1 MLREAFLRGVCFF
14 AVFLAQGLFLAQNAA
29 AQDPIRVQS
38 DEVLVPTVVFD
49 KDLYAQLNVQQPH
62 HRHSYGQLVA
72 KDAKLWDEIV
82 VKNLAVKDF
91 RLFEDGREQT
101 IQSAKLEP
109 PAFRLVEDNSGKH
122 PEIVGSGGG
131 LWAYPDLP
139 KTDPSIWLA
148 WPHYVLAY
156 VPPKS
161 EVGSC
166 HQIQVKVERAKLTVW
181 TRSEYCNTPHP
192 ATDPL
197 NGTEFGAKLENAAKS
212 KASNGIDLKLRVAAF
227 EDAPNGARIYVATS
241 FPSESLQHEFRN
253 GTLYATI
260 GSLVMVYGK
269 DGAVAARYSD
279 FACCDY
285 GDKKESSNTHNASEE
300 KPSVSSTTT
309 DHPLPDR
316 YQSQFSLPPGEY
328 VIQVVISDGLHFGTQ
343 ERALTVGNYDP
354 GKLSLSGLM
363 LSRRIRKQSQDATDE
378 TDRVADS
385 YPPLVS
391 KGVEF
396 TPTANTDFFR
406 DNTLFAY
413 FEITDPIAAGQPAS
427 KVLANLRIVSSKSGS
442 VADTFVPVDIS
453 TYARAGNSVIPVG
466 RGIMLKNLPP
476 GSYRL
481 EVQASDSQGQN
492 SQWRSADFTVM
503 EAPPLE
509 LRDVPPSQELSPE
522 PQALTPN

>member
-1 MLREAFLRGVCFF
+1 MLREASFRGTCLA
-14 AVFLAQGLFLAQNAA
+14 AVFLGQALFLGHHAA

-49 KDLYAQLNVQQPH
+49 KDLYARLNVQQPH
-62 HRHSYGQLVA
+62 HRNSYGQLVD

-82 VKNLAVKDF
+82 VKNLAVKEF
-91 RLFEDGREQT
+91 HLFEDGREQT

-109 PAFRLVEDNSGKH
+109 PAFRLVHDNLGKH

-139 KTDPSIWLA
+139 KTDLSIWLA

-192 ATDPL
+192 AADPL
-197 NGTEFGAKLENAAKS
+197 NGTTFGSKLENAAKS
-212 KASNGIDLKLRVAAF
+212 KAPNGIAVKLSVAAF
-227 EDAPNGARIYVATS
+227 EDASNGARIYVTTS
-241 FPSESLQHEFRN
+241 FPSESLQHEFRD
-253 GTLYATI
+253 GTLYATV
-260 GSLVMVYGK
+260 GSLVMVYRK

-285 GDKKESSNTHNASEE
+285 GNEKESKNMHGASEE
-300 KPSVSSTTT
+300 KPSASPTTT

-316 YQSQFSLPPGEY
+316 YQSQFFLPPGEY
-328 VIQVVISDGLHFGTQ
+328 VIQVVISDGVHFGTQ
-343 ERALTVGNYDP
+343 EAALTVGNYDP

-363 LSRRIRKQSQDATDE
+363 LSRRIRKQSQNTTGE
-378 TDRVADS
+378 TERVADS
-385 YPPLVS
+385 YAPLVS

-396 TPTANTDFFR
+396 TPTSTTDFFR

-413 FEITDPIAAGQPAS
+413 FEITDPTGAGRPGS
-427 KVLANLRIVSSKSGS
+427 KVLANLRIVDAKSGS
-442 VADTFVPVDIS
+442 VADTFEPVDIS
-453 TYARAGNSVIPVG
+453 TYASAGNPIIPVG

-481 EVQASDSQGQN
+481 EVQVSDSQGQN
-492 SQWRSADFTVM
+492 SEWRSEDFTVM

-509 LRDVPPSQELSPE
+509 LSGAPPAKELSLAP
-522 PQALTPN
+522 PALNPN